1 MDSKGRKFFFG
12 KYKGKYINDIIV
24 NDTQYITWSMKNID
38 WFWYNHDEVEL
49 YKKQIKLGKKPKNQ
63 YELIMEN
70 IKQEEILKKQLQD
83 DYFID
88 KKLNTGVIDY
98 NKDWTQ
104 VESFRDKYL
113 IVRFIFDTF
122 DDIKLITNFTA
133 NTEKTSIR

>member
-12 KYKGKYINDIIV
+12 KYKGKYINDIII

-70 IKQEEILKKQLQD
+70 IKQEENG
-83 DYFID
+83 
-88 KKLNTGVIDY
+88 NTRG
-98 NKDWTQ
+98 
-104 VESFRDKYL
+104 
-113 IVRFIFDTF
+113 
-122 DDIKLITNFTA
+122 
-133 NTEKTSIR
+133 

>member
-49 YKKQIKLGKKPKNQ
+49 YKKQIKLAKKPKNQ

-70 IKQEEILKKQLQD
+70 IKQEENG
-83 DYFID
+83 
-88 KKLNTGVIDY
+88 NTRG
-98 NKDWTQ
+98 
-104 VESFRDKYL
+104 
-113 IVRFIFDTF
+113 
-122 DDIKLITNFTA
+122 
-133 NTEKTSIR
+133 

>member
-1 MDSKGRKFFFG
+1 MDSKGRNFFFG

-70 IKQEEILKKQLQD
+70 IKQEENG
-83 DYFID
+83 
-88 KKLNTGVIDY
+88 NTRG
-98 NKDWTQ
+98 
-104 VESFRDKYL
+104 
-113 IVRFIFDTF
+113 
-122 DDIKLITNFTA
+122 
-133 NTEKTSIR
+133 